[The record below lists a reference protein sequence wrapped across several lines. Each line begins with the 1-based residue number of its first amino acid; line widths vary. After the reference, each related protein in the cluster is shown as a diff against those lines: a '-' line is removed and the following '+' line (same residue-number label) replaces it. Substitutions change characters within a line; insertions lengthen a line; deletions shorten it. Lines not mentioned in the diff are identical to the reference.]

1 MTLWATPPHDVGI
14 PRGFPVMSVAASLN
28 WQPHTSQQKQ
38 VIKTRPSQYTTQHK
52 DIRIRMAN
60 LLPFMLG
67 IVNVESFTSLASGS
81 NGTSVS
87 TLESATSKPRIAEQG
102 IKTKQAT
109 YPTTMERSTMKAILR
124 PFGPGNVG
132 IKYPAIANLCNV
144 CLFQLQPS
152 PVRLVCHRL
161 AVPRRLSLQLPL
173 LIPLLFAPR
182 SRR

>member
-1 MTLWATPPHDVGI
+1 MSWATPPQDDGI

-109 YPTTMERSTMKAILR
+109 YPTPMERSNYE
-124 PFGPGNVG
+124 GN
-132 IKYPAIANLCNV
+132 LT
-144 CLFQLQPS
+144 
-152 PVRLVCHRL
+152 
-161 AVPRRLSLQLPL
+161 SLWPWKCGH
-173 LIPLLFAPR
+173 
-182 SRR
+182 